1 MMSDKPIFRP
11 AGTPTAQGAS
21 AQPALRDLRR
31 RRPDPAATPPPAAE
45 TGAPVFSPLYRQI
58 RVLLLESLK
67 AGEWKPGEAIP
78 TEPELAARF
87 KVSQGT
93 VRKAVDELAADN
105 LLVRRQGKGTFVST
119 HNEERSLFRF
129 LRLAP
134 MQGEAE
140 YPDSELIDSRRTRA
154 SGEVA
159 RMLDMRSG
167 ESLVFL
173 RRVLSFQE
181 TPTVVDEISLPAAI
195 FRGFSAQRFN
205 DWTGSMYG
213 FFETEFG
220 VRIVRADESIRALPA
235 DAKTAKLLQ
244 VPPGTPLLCVDRV
257 TFTYGDRP
265 VEFRRGLYRTD
276 RHVYRNSL
284 A

>member
-1 MMSDKPIFRP
+1 MSDKTISAVPRP
-11 AGTPTAQGAS
+11 A
-21 AQPALRDLRR
+21 PAATEAGSDLRR
-31 RRPDPAATPPPAAE
+31 RRTDAEAPQPGVPA
-45 TGAPVFSPLYRQI
+45 FSPLYRQI

-67 AGEWKPGEAIP
+67 SGEWKPGDAIP
-78 TEPELAARF
+78 TEPELALRF
-87 KVSQGT
+87 RVSQGT

-105 LLVRRQGKGTFVST
+105 LLVRRQGKGTFVAT

-134 MQGEAE
+134 LQGEVE

-159 RMLDMRSG
+159 RLLGLRSG
-167 ESLVFL
+167 DGLVFL
-173 RRVLSFQE
+173 RRLLSFQE
-181 TPTVVDEISLPAAI
+181 SPTVVDEISLPAAI

-220 VRIVRADESIRALPA
+220 VRIVRADESIRAVPA
-235 DAKTAKLLQ
+235 DAKTGKLLN
-244 VPPGTPLLCVDRV
+244 VTPGTPLLCVDRV
-257 TFTYGDRP
+257 TYTYGDRP

-276 RHVYRNSL
+276 KHAYRNSL

>member
-1 MMSDKPIFRP
+1 MSDKPISKPALPAAPGQEP
-11 AGTPTAQGAS
+11 AGN
-21 AQPALRDLRR
+21 LRR
-31 RRPDPAATPPPAAE
+31 RRADTAAPEPGTP
-45 TGAPVFSPLYRQI
+45 TFSPLYRQI

-67 AGEWKPGEAIP
+67 SGEWKPGEAIP

-105 LLVRRQGKGTFVST
+105 LLVRRQGKGTFVAT

-134 MQGEAE
+134 MQGEVE
-140 YPDSELIDSRRTRA
+140 SPDSELIDSRRTRA

-159 RMLDMRSG
+159 RLLDLRSG
-167 ESLVFL
+167 DSLVFL

-181 TPTVVDEISLPAAI
+181 IPTVVDEISLPAAI

-235 DAKTAKLLQ
+235 DAKTAKLLN
-244 VPPGTPLLCVDRV
+244 VGRGTPLLCVDRV

-284 A
+284 V

>member
-1 MMSDKPIFRP
+1 MSDKPIDRAKPVFRKVSG
-11 AGTPTAQGAS
+11 ATAS
-21 AQPALRDLRR
+21 RVLRR
-31 RRPDPAATPPPAAE
+31 RESVPVEIPANAPAP
-45 TGAPVFSPLYRQI
+45 TFSPLYRQI

-87 KVSQGT
+87 RVSQGT
-93 VRKAVDELAADN
+93 VRKAVDELASDN
-105 LLVRRQGKGTFVST
+105 LLVRRQGKGTFVAT

-134 MQGEAE
+134 LQGEVE

-154 SGEVA
+154 SAEIA
-159 RMLDMRSG
+159 RLLDVRSG

-181 TPTVVDEISLPAAI
+181 IPTVVDEISLPAGI

-220 VRIVRADESIRALPA
+220 VRIVRADEDICAVAA
-235 DAKTAKLLQ
+235 DGKTARLLG
-244 VPPGTPLLCVDRV
+244 VPPGSPLLCVDRV

-284 A
+284 L

>member
-1 MMSDKPIFRP
+1 MSDKPIDRPRPLFRKVS
-11 AGTPTAQGAS
+11 GAS
-21 AQPALRDLRR
+21 ASRDLRR
-31 RRPDPAATPPPAAE
+31 RESLPVNTTPDTPAPT
-45 TGAPVFSPLYRQI
+45 FSPLYRQI

-87 KVSQGT
+87 RVSQGT
-93 VRKAVDELAADN
+93 VRKAVDELASDN
-105 LLVRRQGKGTFVST
+105 LLVRRQGKGTFVAT

-134 MQGEAE
+134 LQGEVE

-154 SGEVA
+154 SAEIA
-159 RMLDMRSG
+159 RLLDVRSG

-181 TPTVVDEISLPAAI
+181 IPTVVDEISLPAGI

-220 VRIVRADESIRALPA
+220 VRIVRADEDIRAVAA
-235 DAKTAKLLQ
+235 DARTSKLLG
-244 VPPGTPLLCVDRV
+244 VEPGSPLLCVDRV

-284 A
+284 V